1 MLFLT
6 DENYQPNNIKY
17 GFFNIITPFHSKKND
32 PEANNDE
39 SIAIINSIFNC
50 HRLCFIDQKHTNKV
64 ILIDGNNNFE
74 IADGMVCK
82 KPRLALAILTADC
95 VPILFADEQK
105 NIIAA
110 VHSGWRGARA
120 NIIAETILAMKRLGA
135 SSIKAIIG
143 PCIKQPSY
151 EVDNVFYQD
160 FISENISFNKFF
172 IPSSKHNHFLFDLT
186 GYVKEKLNLEGID
199 NIFDINKDTYI
210 DEDNYF
216 SFRRHT
222 HNPQSK
228 MGNFASVI
236 MIK

>member
-64 ILIDGNNNFE
+64 ILINGNNNFE

-95 VPILFADEQK
+95 VPILLADEQK
-105 NIIAA
+105 Q
-110 VHSGWRGARA
+110 VLETYGVGSGFFGGA
-120 NIIAETILAMKRLGA
+120 KR
-135 SSIKAIIG
+135 
-143 PCIKQPSY
+143 
-151 EVDNVFYQD
+151 V
-160 FISENISFNKFF
+160 SFL
-172 IPSSKHNHFLFDLT
+172 I
-186 GYVKEKLNLEGID
+186 
-199 NIFDINKDTYI
+199 
-210 DEDNYF
+210 
-216 SFRRHT
+216 
-222 HNPQSK
+222 NPQGQIAK
-228 MGNFASVI
+228 IYLDVKPEVHAEEVLKDLELLN
-236 MIK
+236 K